1 MLIARYRHRLP
12 ADYDMKRIRD
22 RVAER
27 APAWDAIPGLV
38 FKAVTIEE
46 QARAGAANAYSS
58 LYLWQ
63 DARAAAAFLAAP
75 AFRAVVDSFGRPRV
89 ETWLP
94 AAVDFGPAT
103 TALFLS
109 EETRLVAPE
118 EDLASLSEAERSRGR
133 AIAGETGILGT
144 LAGLDPEVWRLTRF
158 TLRSEPLAGTPAVAI
173 AHLAHPGLAAARGH

>member
-12 ADYDMKRIRD
+12 ADYDVDRIRH

-27 APAWDAIPGLV
+27 APAWAAIPGLV
-38 FKAVTIEE
+38 FKAVTLEE
-46 QARAGAANAYSS
+46 RGRGAATNAYSS

-94 AAVDFGPAT
+94 AAVDFGPAA
-103 TALFLS
+103 TARCVS

-118 EDLASLSEAERSRGR
+118 EDLAGLSETERARGR
-133 AIAGETGILGT
+133 AIAGEPGIFGT
-144 LAGLDPEVWRLTRF
+144 LAGLDPEGWRLTRF
-158 TLRSEPLAGTPAVAI
+158 ILRSEPAAGTPAVAI
-173 AHLAHPGLAAARGH
+173 AHLARPGLAPARGH